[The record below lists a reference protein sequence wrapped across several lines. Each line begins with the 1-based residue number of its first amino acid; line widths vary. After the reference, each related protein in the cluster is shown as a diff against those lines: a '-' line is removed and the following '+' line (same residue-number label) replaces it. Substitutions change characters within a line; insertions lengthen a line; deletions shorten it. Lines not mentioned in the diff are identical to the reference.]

1 LKLRG
6 LAFGPVPFFMESQ
19 VTEKTKA
26 GKGQQR
32 PKKAENELSALK
44 DGVIFDGK
52 GGFLKKGDTF
62 VPGKGADPDGLK
74 ERGLV
79 E

>member
-1 LKLRG
+1 
-6 LAFGPVPFFMESQ
+6 MESQ
-19 VTEKTKA
+19 MTDKTKA

-32 PKKAENELSALK
+32 PKKAENELLALK

-52 GGFLKKGDTF
+52 DGHFKKGDTF
-62 VPGKGADPDGLK
+62 EPGKGSDPDGLK